1 MTILAVAFLI
11 VLIVLLFTLAS
22 INFKLGR
29 ISEHLASIANS
40 QRSMS
45 VFDLSEY
52 VPPETS
58 SDLPDRAEF
67 SQN

>member
-1 MTILAVAFLI
+1 VAILAVAFLI
-11 VLIVLLFTLAS
+11 VLIGLWFTLAS